1 MDQLQQAIAS
11 EKGKRKK
18 QVKPEMPVEGKS
30 EGMDME
36 AMKNFMEGEGQLPS
50 QEAESGVKF
59 IWDVDSE
66 IEPQEVSF
74 SVNGQEMTDP
84 AEIKEWVNANIVD
97 GTEEETERAESVM
110 EDEDED

>member
-36 AMKNFMEGEGQLPS
+36 AMKNFMEGEG
-50 QEAESGVKF
+50 
-59 IWDVDSE
+59 
-66 IEPQEVSF
+66 
-74 SVNGQEMTDP
+74 
-84 AEIKEWVNANIVD
+84 
-97 GTEEETERAESVM
+97 
-110 EDEDED
+110 